1 MACCVDVH
9 LKLLA
14 VTEFLMAEKESLNI
28 YQQLENAC
36 GVTAVDKSTFSHWPS
51 SCKFQEWPSRAH

>member
-9 LKLLA
+9 LKRLA
-14 VTEFLMAEKESLNI
+14 VIEFLMAEKESVTNI

-36 GVTAVDKSTFSHWPS
+36 GVTSVDKSTFSHWAS
-51 SCKFQEWPSRAH
+51 SFKF